1 MDIQINE
8 TDYAVSLFIIMENK
22 IALSELSRID
32 CIFEDYADM
41 IKGKENLKLIKEE
54 LKNVNAVFYFSRL
67 NVPEKIRGRGIG
79 KELMEK
85 TIEFCEKKNYML
97 INTVNPYGEM
107 NLQELN
113 NFYKKSGM
121 KLLNEDGLL
130 IYSKNLNSKKINN
143 LTTKPKNKL

>member
-22 IALSELSRID
+22 IALSELTRID
-32 CIFEDYADM
+32 FVVDDYADM
-41 IKGKENLKLIKEE
+41 IKKEDFKLIEEE
-54 LKNVNAVFYFSRL
+54 LKDVNGVFYFSRL

-79 KELMEK
+79 KSLMEK

-107 NLQELN
+107 NLEELN
-113 NFYKKSGM
+113 NFYEKSGM

-130 IYSKNLNSKKINN
+130 IYSKNLNSKNNNKKQIKI
-143 LTTKPKNKL
+143 KK

>member
-22 IALSELSRID
+22 IALSELTRID
-32 CIFEDYADM
+32 FVVDDYADM
-41 IKGKENLKLIKEE
+41 IKKEDFKLIKEE

-85 TIEFCEKKNYML
+85 TIQFCDEKNYML
-97 INTVNPYGEM
+97 INTVNPYGDM
-107 NLQELN
+107 NLEELN
-113 NFYKKSGM
+113 QFYEKSGM
-121 KLLNEDGLL
+121 KLVNKDGLL

-143 LTTKPKNKL
+143 LTTKPKNK

>member
-22 IALSELSRID
+22 IALSELTRID
-32 CIFEDYADM
+32 FVVDDYADM
-41 IKGKENLKLIKEE
+41 IKKEDFKLIEEE
-54 LKNVNAVFYFSRL
+54 LKDVNGVFYFSRL

-79 KELMEK
+79 KSLMEK

-107 NLQELN
+107 NLEELN
-113 NFYKKSGM
+113 NFYP
-121 KLLNEDGLL
+121 
-130 IYSKNLNSKKINN
+130 YS
-143 LTTKPKNKL
+143 P

>member
-8 TDYAVSLFIIMENK
+8 TDYAVSLFIIVDNK

-32 CIFEDYADM
+32 FVVDDYADM
-41 IKGKENLKLIKEE
+41 IKKEDFNLFKEE
-54 LKNVNAVFYFSRL
+54 LKNVNGVFYFSRL

-79 KELMEK
+79 KSLMEK
-85 TIEFCEKKNYML
+85 TIEFCEEKNYML

-107 NLQELN
+107 NLEELN
-113 NFYKKSGM
+113 NFYEQSGM

-130 IYSKNLNSKKINN
+130 IYSKNLNSKN
-143 LTTKPKNKL
+143 KNKKQIKIKK